1 MEIPAKRYDLRS
13 VLPILLLTMVFN
25 TVIAF
30 ILTAVGY
37 GDGFRVNL
45 IFSQCMGLS
54 ICATMIGALHF
65 GRAVTG
71 PAQWLLASGAL
82 LGGATFGLLTGS
94 LVTAKGFLLTSGS
107 YRDTAGVLIISVLF
121 GIAASYFFFSREQM
135 ARSRSRLQE
144 ERIQRLTIEKQMA
157 ETHLKMLQ
165 AQIEPHFLY
174 NTLANILSLMETD
187 IGQARAMLTDL
198 SRYLRATLV
207 RTRQTHTTIG
217 QEMAV
222 VQSYVDIYR
231 RRMGK
236 RLQCRVVVPEHLQ
249 SHRFPPLVVQ
259 PLVENAIRHG
269 IEPLIEGGEISV
281 RVEQVKDKLQVLV
294 MDSGRGI
301 SGGSHPDG
309 GLGLA
314 NIRERLE
321 AIYGR
326 RARLILEENR
336 PSGIKATIE
345 VPYEVV

>member
-13 VLPILLLTMVFN
+13 IFPILLLTMVFN
-25 TVIAF
+25 TAIAF

-37 GDGFRVNL
+37 GEGFQVNL

-54 ICATMIGALHF
+54 ICATMIAALHF

-82 LGGATFGLLTGS
+82 LAGAAFGLLTGS
-94 LVTAKGFLLTSGS
+94 LVTEKGLLLTSGS
-107 YRDTAGVLIISVLF
+107 YRDTAGVLAISVLF
-121 GIAASYFFFSREQM
+121 GIAAVYFFFSREQM

-144 ERIQRLTIEKQMA
+144 ERIQRLTTEKQMA
-157 ETHLKMLQ
+157 ETHLKLLQ

-207 RTRQTHTTIG
+207 RTRQTRTTIG

-222 VQSYVDIYR
+222 VQSYVNIFQ
-231 RRMGK
+231 RRMGD
-236 RLQCRVVVPEHLQ
+236 RLTCRVAVPEHLH
-249 SHRFPPLVVQ
+249 SHPFPPLVVQ

-269 IEPLIEGGEISV
+269 IEPLIEGGEITVQVEEADDKLRV
-281 RVEQVKDKLQVLV
+281 RV
-294 MDSGRGI
+294 MDTGRGI
-301 SGGSHPDG
+301 AGGSHPDG
-309 GLGLA
+309 GLGLT

-321 AIYGR
+321 AIYGSQ
-326 RARLILEENR
+326 ARLIMEENR

-345 VPYEVV
+345 VPYEAV